1 MLIYCTNKKLMLIYI
16 YMKKIHFK
24 VNNTLLI
31 VVLSLLGL
39 LISGLLIAIFFINK
53 PKEPIDNTE
62 EETVKYDED
71 GDIIEEENYELEP
84 KDLDAIEINQKYQ
97 DINKEA
103 QALLNTE
110 PVDIKK
116 INELYDSGIAFAVSK
131 GRNDYI
137 VSFYNSRNDA
147 LVAKGLKQE
156 ALDALLTVDINSLGQ
171 PDQYRYYTKVIE
183 LAQELN
189 DNATATKYQELR
201 APTEEAYRA
210 DYEATENAIKQ
221 YEENKLKWKEQAER
235 EAQAAPTEEGDI
247 DDR

>member
-1 MLIYCTNKKLMLIYI
+1 MLIYI

-31 VVLSLLGL
+31 ITLSLLGL

-171 PDQYRYYTKVIE
+171 PDQYRYYTKIIE

-189 DNATATKYQELR
+189 DNTTVTKYQELR
-201 APTEEAYRA
+201 APTEEAFKA
-210 DYEATENAIKQ
+210 DYEATENAVKQ
-221 YEENKLKWKEQAER
+221 YEENKLKWKEQAEQ